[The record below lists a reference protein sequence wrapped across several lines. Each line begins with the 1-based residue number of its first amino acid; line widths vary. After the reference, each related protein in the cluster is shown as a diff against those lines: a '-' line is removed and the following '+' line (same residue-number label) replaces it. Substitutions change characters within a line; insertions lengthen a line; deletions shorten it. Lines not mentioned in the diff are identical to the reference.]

1 MSHAY
6 TAHGTTVPMG
16 RSLADGSPAQAH
28 CHGVQSWETQLG
40 MPVSPIL
47 QARKCHAQSLLVI
60 SVMLAAPEE
69 SLQES
74 SSGQP
79 WVEINWQSTGIEPK
93 VKGTSFLGENKRCNH
108 LERQG
113 KFLIL
118 NDFLG
123 IFNLPIMLHGFFL
136 KRQIYLSLLYL
147 NLAIISFML
156 LYKKV
161 CIYLVCFDGVLSL
174 RQIHRIIYK
183 CSEINSN
190 LEFSISKINTL

>member
-1 MSHAY
+1 
-6 TAHGTTVPMG
+6 MG

-60 SVMLAAPEE
+60 SVKLAAPEE
-69 SLQES
+69 SARKLQWAAM
-74 SSGQP
+74 GR
-79 WVEINWQSTGIEPK
+79 NHWQRDCIEPK
-93 VKGTSFLGENKRCNH
+93 VKGSSFLGENKRCNH

-123 IFNLPIMLHGFFL
+123 IFNLHIMLHVFFL
-136 KRQIYLSLLYL
+136 KRKIYLSLLYL

-156 LYKKV
+156 LYEKV
-161 CIYLVCFDGVLSL
+161 RIYLVCFDGVLPL
-174 RQIHRIIYK
+174 KQIHRIIYK